1 MNGRAHDYQAYL
13 DSPGWRE
20 KREAVRLRAL
30 GRCEFC
36 RAAMAH
42 VHHVRYPKRLGDE
55 PVSDLVAVCETCH
68 AKSHGRRLMNL
79 EVIPDARPHQVV
91 APGNVRGLIAASEN
105 GNAYA
110 TIGAWADM
118 LQVPGFRRAPF
129 EAMVQ
134 MIAIGPSAP
143 GRMPRGLFNGA
154 EVYSWQVIAKAL
166 RSTDRKYHA
175 IAEQYMPRWAK
186 EFTAPQWREMCA
198 FVQRIAQIH
207 EWGDDMQSQALAA
220 RIRGVPA
227 MAPAPM
233 PTALDRAEAAI
244 AKLAEHAVGQARRVE
259 RIEAVVLRGGDD
271 GITAVNAL
279 GELGLDPEQVVRG
292 RLNFAQAIGMELQRA
307 GVQSLGKVE
316 RRPDGRAFVQMVNLW
331 RRRDLYAAIGVILGR
346 DFSHLLIG

>member
-1 MNGRAHDYQAYL
+1 MTSYRTYL
-13 DSPGWRE
+13 QSPEWDA
-20 KREAVRLRAL
+20 KREAVRMRAL

-36 RAAMAH
+36 GAAMRD

-55 PVSDLVAVCETCH
+55 PVTDLVAVCETCH
-68 AKSHGRRLMNL
+68 AKSHGRQLVNL
-79 EVIPDARPHQVV
+79 QVIPDARPHQVV
-91 APGNVRGLIAASEN
+91 APGNVRGIIAASEN

-110 TIGAWADM
+110 SIDAWADM
-118 LQVPGFRRAPF
+118 LQVPAFRRPQFAS
-129 EAMVQ
+129 MVQ
-134 MIAIGPSAP
+134 VIAMGPAAP

-154 EVYSWQVIAKAL
+154 EVYSWQVVAKAL
-166 RSTDRKYHA
+166 RSTDRKYYA
-175 IAEQYMPRWAK
+175 IAEQYLPRWEK
-186 EFTAPQWREMCA
+186 EFTVAQWREMCA
-198 FVQRIAQIH
+198 FVERIAQIH

-220 RIRGVPA
+220 RIRGVA
-227 MAPAPM
+227 AVAPAPL
-233 PTALDRAEAAI
+233 PSALDRAEAAI
-244 AKLAEHAVGQARRVE
+244 AKLAEHAVGQARRVG

-292 RLNFAQAIGMELQRA
+292 RLNFAQALGMELQRA
-307 GVQSLGKVE
+307 GAQSLGKVE